1 MHPAEA
7 LRHAQRECAWL
18 RSDLTFGPQLTV
30 VFGANGA
37 GKSGFARVLG
47 SAGFSRVDKE
57 GLPDALH
64 SSDAA
69 GVQSAQILLS
79 ENDAEKSILYSVG
92 GPCSELSSFY
102 VFDSTGVVVHLTRS
116 NAISFTPFGLAYLT
130 RLVDVSDECRS
141 RMARRLQSQLV
152 DPNFSGLF
160 PGDTDVSRFIATL
173 GVKTNLGTLRKLAE
187 VTAEEKDRLNGLE
200 TSIARLK
207 AQDIEPQIAGLRLH
221 MADLTRHSSSLI
233 FWERW
238 SFVLA
243 RG

>member
-102 VFDSTGVVVHLTRS
+102 VFDSTGVVVHLTKS

-152 DPNFSGLF
+152 DPNFQ
-160 PGDTDVSRFIATL
+160 DCSR
-173 GVKTNLGTLRKLAE
+173 
-187 VTAEEKDRLNGLE
+187 E
-200 TSIARLK
+200 TPTS
-207 AQDIEPQIAGLRLH
+207 
-221 MADLTRHSSSLI
+221 ADLSR
-233 FWERW
+233 R
-238 SFVLA
+238 LA
-243 RG
+243 